1 MPKLHELSWDEIR
14 GHLEAIA
21 EEHSGSV
28 IGEMRE
34 KLLARALVLVMD
46 RLTQTPRFSRSD
58 LIERCPDCGGTG
70 RPGQEASESVR
81 RLGYNRAC
89 EGCQGKGARLTE
101 AGRAVAEA
109 MRWR

>member
-70 RPGQEASESVR
+70 RPGQERRKACGAWGTTGPVR
-81 RLGYNRAC
+81 
-89 EGCQGKGARLTE
+89 GARVRVL
-101 AGRAVAEA
+101 G
-109 MRWR
+109 